1 MSSDVTFWHHVEARW
16 AMLHLALRFV
26 AGAVTRAD
34 TSASCAGSKA
44 PPPLEPGVGAGVV
57 PVLIHIAVSM
67 YAEVAPKPI
76 DIWRR
81 FSPT

>member
-1 MSSDVTFWHHVEARW
+1 
-16 AMLHLALRFV
+16 MLHLASRFV
-26 AGAVTRAD
+26 AGAVTRDD
-34 TSASCAGSKA
+34 TSASRAGSKV

-57 PVLIHIAVSM
+57 PVLIHIAVSLD
-67 YAEVAPKPI
+67 AEVVSKLI